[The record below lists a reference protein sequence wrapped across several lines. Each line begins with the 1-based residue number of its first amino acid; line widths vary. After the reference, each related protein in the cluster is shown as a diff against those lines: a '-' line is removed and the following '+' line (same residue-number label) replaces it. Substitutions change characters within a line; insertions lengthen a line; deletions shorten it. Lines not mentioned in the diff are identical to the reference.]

1 MTKYDAVFMKHFA
14 QLILGLM
21 AFAFLLIVLAH
32 AINDRFYG
40 YSVDKNTPPE
50 ELNATQRERRA
61 ARDAEISARLAPI
74 AKVNAGD
81 TGRAAIVAAEE
92 ARKKAM
98 AGKVAYGGTL
108 DGSVIYQQLCGACH
122 QNGAGG
128 APLPT
133 RDAWAPRIA
142 QGVETLVTHAIEGY
156 QGSAGI
162 MPARGGNPSLTDE
175 QVRASVQ
182 YMVDKY
188 K

>member
-1 MTKYDAVFMKHFA
+1 MTKYDAVFLKHFA

-21 AFAFLLIVLAH
+21 AFALVLILVAH
-32 AINDRFYG
+32 EVNDRFYG
-40 YSVDKNTPPE
+40 YSMAADTPPE
-50 ELNATQRERRA
+50 ELNAIQRERRGLQN
-61 ARDAEISARLAPI
+61 AEISDRLAPI
-74 AKVNAGD
+74 AQVNAGD

-128 APLPT
+128 APAPNK
-133 RDAWAPRIA
+133 DAWAPRIA
-142 QGVETLVTHAIEGY
+142 QGLDTLVKHAIEGY
-156 QGSAGI
+156 QGQAGI

-175 QVRASVQ
+175 QVRATVE
-182 YMVDKY
+182 YMVAKY
-188 K
+188 Q